1 MTWQFV
7 LTGLLIGVLVG
18 MTGMGGGSLMTPI
31 LVIVFGFQ
39 PTLAVGTDI
48 LHGAI
53 FKTVGA
59 IRHRRLG
66 TVHHQLSGW
75 MFLGSAPFSLLG
87 VVVASRI
94 EHRYGDS
101 ATEVMG
107 YILGGAL
114 LFGAVGLVLKSF
126 VKKGVVGDDRFVM
139 EWRDRLAAVA
149 IGIVGGFIV
158 GLTSVGSGTFFGLTM
173 LFVFSLSAHK
183 VVGTDILHAAALLY
197 VAGFGHFVAGN
208 VDMHAVGWLL
218 IGSIPGV
225 LIGSH
230 YFVRIPEAWLR
241 LALADVLAISGLK
254 LVQVPNVYLAI
265 AIGLSIGAGAVIVFR
280 TRRRLRAQGKKLLVP
295 AGEISAP

>member
-1 MTWQFV
+1 
-7 LTGLLIGVLVG
+7 

-31 LVIVFGFQ
+31 LVIVFGFK

-87 VVVASRI
+87 VALATRI

-126 VKKGVVGDDRFVM
+126 VKKTVVGDDRFEM
-139 EWRDRLAAVA
+139 EWRDRFAAIA

-218 IGSIPGV
+218 IGSVPGV

-230 YFVRIPEAWLR
+230 YSVRIPEAWLR

-265 AIGLSIGAGAVIVFR
+265 AIGVSIAAGAVIVVR
-280 TRRRLRAQGKKLLVP
+280 TQRRLRAEGKKLLVP

>member
-31 LVIVFGFQ
+31 LVIVFGFK

-59 IRHRRLG
+59 IRHRSLG

-87 VVVASRI
+87 VALATRI

-114 LFGAVGLVLKSF
+114 LFGATGLVLKSL
-126 VKKGVVGDDRFVM
+126 VKKDVVGDDEFDMV
-139 EWRDRLAAVA
+139 WRDRLAAVA

-197 VAGFGHFVAGN
+197 VAGFGHFIAGN
-208 VDMHAVGWLL
+208 VDLHAVGWLL

-230 YFVRIPEAWLR
+230 YSVRIPEAWLR

-254 LVQVPNVYLAI
+254 LVQVPNLYLAI
-265 AIGLSIGAGAVIVFR
+265 AIGASVAVGAVAVVR
-280 TRRRLRAQGKKLLVP
+280 TGRRLRAEGKRLLVP
-295 AGEISAP
+295 AGESSGP

>member
-7 LTGLLIGVLVG
+7 LTGLLIGTLVG

-31 LVIVFGFQ
+31 LVILFGFK

-59 IRHRRLG
+59 IRHRSLG
-66 TVHHQLSGW
+66 TVHAQLSGW
-75 MFLGSAPFSLLG
+75 MFLGSAPLSLLG
-87 VVVASRI
+87 VMLGTRLT
-94 EHRYGDS
+94 HKYGEGATS
-101 ATEVMG
+101 AMG

-114 LFGAVGLVLKSF
+114 LFGATGLVLKSF
-126 VKKGVVGDDRFVM
+126 VKKKVVGHDDRFDM
-139 EWRDRLAAVA
+139 EWRDRLAAVV
-149 IGIVGGFIV
+149 IGMFGGFIV
-158 GLTSVGSGTFFGLTM
+158 GLTSVGSGTFFALTM
-173 LFVFSLSAHK
+173 LFVFPLGAHK
-183 VVGTDILHAAALLY
+183 IVGTDILHAAALLY

-218 IGSIPGV
+218 IGSVPGV

-230 YFVRIPEAWLR
+230 YSVRIPEAWLR

-254 LVQVPNVYLAI
+254 LVQVPNLYLAI
-265 AIGLSIGAGAVIVFR
+265 AIGASLVVGAAAVIR
-280 TRRRLRAQGKKLLVP
+280 TRRRLRAQGKRLLVP
-295 AGEISAP
+295 AGET